1 MPDTASQGAP
11 GSDEPAVIRRLDRL
25 GAVTFGRPRLAI
37 ALLIWAVVFA
47 IALVANPGLGWR
59 TTGLVAWDV
68 AVVVFLL
75 MAIEMMLAAN
85 TAAIRWRAA
94 NQDVG
99 ETVFAIVIGVVAAIS
114 LAAIY
119 AELRPATDG
128 ATAAV
133 WQLLLCGI
141 TVILSWLFVQFF
153 FAFHYAHKYYGQ
165 GDGKSGGLIFP
176 AGSKKEPDYWDFLY
190 FALVIGMTS
199 QVSDVGVS
207 DRRIRH
213 AVTWHGVYAFFFNV
227 ALIALVVNL
236 AADIIKRN

>member
-1 MPDTASQGAP
+1 M
-11 GSDEPAVIRRLDRL
+11 SDVPAAIRRLDRL

-37 ALLIWAVVFA
+37 TLLVWVLVFA
-47 IALVANPGLGWR
+47 IALLSVPTLGWR
-59 TTGLVAWDV
+59 TTALVAWDV
-68 AVVVFLL
+68 AVVAFLL
-75 MAIEMMLAAN
+75 MAIEMMLAAD

-119 AELRPATDG
+119 AELKPAGQG
-128 ATAAV
+128 ANATV

-165 GDGKSGGLIFP
+165 GGGKSGGLCFP
-176 AGSKKEPDYWDFLY
+176 QGSSKEPDYWDFLY
-190 FALVIGMTS
+190 FSLVIGMTS

-213 AVTWHGVYAFFFNV
+213 TVTWHGVYAFFFNV

-236 AADIIKRN
+236 AADIIKRG